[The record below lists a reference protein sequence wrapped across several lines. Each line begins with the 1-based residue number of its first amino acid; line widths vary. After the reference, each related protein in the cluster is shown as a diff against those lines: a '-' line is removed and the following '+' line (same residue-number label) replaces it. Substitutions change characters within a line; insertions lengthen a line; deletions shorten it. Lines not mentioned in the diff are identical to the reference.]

1 MKRYEVSGFGVMEYE
16 EVAST
21 NSLAE
26 KLPLSEL
33 KDKQVILT
41 WRQTQGRGQAT
52 NRWESAPGKNISMTV
67 IFRPECLEAGKQFA
81 VSMVIAL
88 GCLDFLS
95 HYVEGVTVKWPNDVY
110 VGERK
115 ISGILIEHRVA
126 GAHIQSSLCGI
137 GVNINQEQFLS
148 DAPNPVSLF
157 QLLGREL
164 PLQEVLEEL
173 LECIGKRYE
182 QIHRY
187 AELENDFLRH
197 MYRSTGIYDFED
209 ERGIFRASV
218 GGIDEYGQLILKD
231 TVCKSDVIKAGDW
244 AKITAQSKEAVDT
257 MLGLHLIH
265 VGINTGNEEEAAK
278 IAGLIS
284 TMLNMKVTPGNSSI
298 FVGNKEFEIM
308 KKPGR
313 GTNGHIAIGCNNVD
327 RAIYHLSQRGVK
339 FDLDSKNVK
348 NGKTV
353 ACYMEGEIAGFAFH
367 LVQA

>member
-1 MKRYEVSGFGVMEYE
+1 
-16 EVAST
+16 
-21 NSLAE
+21 
-26 KLPLSEL
+26 
-33 KDKQVILT
+33 
-41 WRQTQGRGQAT
+41 
-52 NRWESAPGKNISMTV
+52 
-67 IFRPECLEAGKQFA
+67 
-81 VSMVIAL
+81 MVIAL

-231 TVCKSDVIKAGDW
+231 TDGRERVYAFKEVRYVC
-244 AKITAQSKEAVDT
+244 
-257 MLGLHLIH
+257 
-265 VGINTGNEEEAAK
+265 
-278 IAGLIS
+278 
-284 TMLNMKVTPGNSSI
+284 
-298 FVGNKEFEIM
+298 
-308 KKPGR
+308 
-313 GTNGHIAIGCNNVD
+313 
-327 RAIYHLSQRGVK
+327 
-339 FDLDSKNVK
+339 
-348 NGKTV
+348 
-353 ACYMEGEIAGFAFH
+353 
-367 LVQA
+367 

>member
-81 VSMVIAL
+81 
-88 GCLDFLS
+88 
-95 HYVEGVTVKWPNDVY
+95 EGVTVKWPNDVY

-231 TVCKSDVIKAGDW
+231 TDGRERVYAFKEVRYVC
-244 AKITAQSKEAVDT
+244 
-257 MLGLHLIH
+257 
-265 VGINTGNEEEAAK
+265 
-278 IAGLIS
+278 
-284 TMLNMKVTPGNSSI
+284 
-298 FVGNKEFEIM
+298 
-308 KKPGR
+308 
-313 GTNGHIAIGCNNVD
+313 
-327 RAIYHLSQRGVK
+327 
-339 FDLDSKNVK
+339 
-348 NGKTV
+348 
-353 ACYMEGEIAGFAFH
+353 
-367 LVQA
+367 

>member
-1 MKRYEVSGFGVMEYE
+1 MKRYKVSGFGVTEYE

-26 KLPLSEL
+26 ELPLSEL

-67 IFRPECLEAGKQFA
+67 IFRPERLEAGKQFA

-137 GVNINQEQFLS
+137 GVNINQKQFLS

-164 PLQEVLEEL
+164 PLQEALEEL
-173 LECIGKRYE
+173 LGCIGKRYE

-187 AELENDFLRH
+187 AELKNDFLRH
-197 MYRSTGIYDFED
+197 MYRATGIYDFED
-209 ERGIFRASV
+209 ERGIFRASI

-231 TVCKSDVIKAGDW
+231 TDGRERVYAF
-244 AKITAQSKEAVDT
+244 KEV
-257 MLGLHLIH
+257 
-265 VGINTGNEEEAAK
+265 K
-278 IAGLIS
+278 Y
-284 TMLNMKVTPGNSSI
+284 
-298 FVGNKEFEIM
+298 
-308 KKPGR
+308 GR
-313 GTNGHIAIGCNNVD
+313 
-327 RAIYHLSQRGVK
+327 
-339 FDLDSKNVK
+339 
-348 NGKTV
+348 
-353 ACYMEGEIAGFAFH
+353 
-367 LVQA
+367 

>member
-137 GVNINQEQFLS
+137 GVNINQERFLS

-157 QLLGREL
+157 QLIGKEIPVERA
-164 PLQEVLEEL
+164 LEEL
-173 LECIGKRYE
+173 LECIGKRYG
-182 QIHRY
+182 QVYDY
-187 AELENDFLRH
+187 AALERDFLQV
-197 MYRSTGIYDFED
+197 MYRRSGVFDWEDENGRFKASVTGIN
-209 ERGIFRASV
+209 
-218 GGIDEYGQLILKD
+218 EYGQLVLKD
-231 TVCKSDVIKAGDW
+231 TGGMERVYGFKE
-244 AKITAQSKEAVDT
+244 ITY
-257 MLGLHLIH
+257 L
-265 VGINTGNEEEAAK
+265 
-278 IAGLIS
+278 
-284 TMLNMKVTPGNSSI
+284 
-298 FVGNKEFEIM
+298 F
-308 KKPGR
+308 
-313 GTNGHIAIGCNNVD
+313 
-327 RAIYHLSQRGVK
+327 
-339 FDLDSKNVK
+339 
-348 NGKTV
+348 
-353 ACYMEGEIAGFAFH
+353 
-367 LVQA
+367 

>member
-67 IFRPECLEAGKQFA
+67 IFRPERLEAGKQFA

-173 LECIGKRYE
+173 
-182 QIHRY
+182 
-187 AELENDFLRH
+187 H

-231 TVCKSDVIKAGDW
+231 TDGRERVYAFKEVRYVC
-244 AKITAQSKEAVDT
+244 
-257 MLGLHLIH
+257 
-265 VGINTGNEEEAAK
+265 
-278 IAGLIS
+278 
-284 TMLNMKVTPGNSSI
+284 
-298 FVGNKEFEIM
+298 
-308 KKPGR
+308 
-313 GTNGHIAIGCNNVD
+313 
-327 RAIYHLSQRGVK
+327 
-339 FDLDSKNVK
+339 
-348 NGKTV
+348 
-353 ACYMEGEIAGFAFH
+353 
-367 LVQA
+367 

>member
-41 WRQTQGRGQAT
+41 WRQTQGQAT

-231 TVCKSDVIKAGDW
+231 TDGRERVYAFKEVRYVC
-244 AKITAQSKEAVDT
+244 
-257 MLGLHLIH
+257 
-265 VGINTGNEEEAAK
+265 
-278 IAGLIS
+278 
-284 TMLNMKVTPGNSSI
+284 
-298 FVGNKEFEIM
+298 
-308 KKPGR
+308 
-313 GTNGHIAIGCNNVD
+313 
-327 RAIYHLSQRGVK
+327 
-339 FDLDSKNVK
+339 
-348 NGKTV
+348 
-353 ACYMEGEIAGFAFH
+353 
-367 LVQA
+367 

>member
-67 IFRPECLEAGKQFA
+67 IFRPERLEAGKQFA
-81 VSMVIAL
+81 VSMV
-88 GCLDFLS
+88 
-95 HYVEGVTVKWPNDVY
+95 
-110 VGERK
+110 ERK

-231 TVCKSDVIKAGDW
+231 TDGRERVYAFKEVRYVC
-244 AKITAQSKEAVDT
+244 
-257 MLGLHLIH
+257 
-265 VGINTGNEEEAAK
+265 
-278 IAGLIS
+278 
-284 TMLNMKVTPGNSSI
+284 
-298 FVGNKEFEIM
+298 
-308 KKPGR
+308 
-313 GTNGHIAIGCNNVD
+313 
-327 RAIYHLSQRGVK
+327 
-339 FDLDSKNVK
+339 
-348 NGKTV
+348 
-353 ACYMEGEIAGFAFH
+353 
-367 LVQA
+367 

>member
-1 MKRYEVSGFGVMEYE
+1 MVVDGHKVCG
-16 EVAST
+16 
-21 NSLAE
+21 
-26 KLPLSEL
+26 
-33 KDKQVILT
+33 ILT
-41 WRQTQGRGQAT
+41 EMNTEVDYINYVVIGTGINVNQT
-52 NRWESAPGKNISMTV
+52 E
-67 IFRPECLEAGKQFA
+67 FPEEIREIAGSLCLEAGKQFA

-231 TVCKSDVIKAGDW
+231 TDGRERVYAFKEVRYVC
-244 AKITAQSKEAVDT
+244 
-257 MLGLHLIH
+257 
-265 VGINTGNEEEAAK
+265 
-278 IAGLIS
+278 
-284 TMLNMKVTPGNSSI
+284 
-298 FVGNKEFEIM
+298 
-308 KKPGR
+308 
-313 GTNGHIAIGCNNVD
+313 
-327 RAIYHLSQRGVK
+327 
-339 FDLDSKNVK
+339 
-348 NGKTV
+348 
-353 ACYMEGEIAGFAFH
+353 
-367 LVQA
+367 

>member
-1 MKRYEVSGFGVMEYE
+1 MLHKVVQLGGKSYFWLEKTNVVSMIQEYQVSGFRVREYE
-16 EVAST
+16 ELGST
-21 NSLAE
+21 NTE
-26 KLPLSEL
+26 TERVGWNEL
-33 KDKQVILT
+33 EDKMVILT
-41 WRQTQGRGQAT
+41 YRQTQGRGQVG
-52 NRWESAPGKNISMTV
+52 NHWESEPGKNISMTV
-67 IFRPECLEAGKQFA
+67 VFKPRELPAGQQFA

-231 TVCKSDVIKAGDW
+231 TDGRERVYAFKEVRYVC
-244 AKITAQSKEAVDT
+244 
-257 MLGLHLIH
+257 
-265 VGINTGNEEEAAK
+265 
-278 IAGLIS
+278 
-284 TMLNMKVTPGNSSI
+284 
-298 FVGNKEFEIM
+298 
-308 KKPGR
+308 
-313 GTNGHIAIGCNNVD
+313 
-327 RAIYHLSQRGVK
+327 
-339 FDLDSKNVK
+339 
-348 NGKTV
+348 
-353 ACYMEGEIAGFAFH
+353 
-367 LVQA
+367 

>member
-67 IFRPECLEAGKQFA
+67 IFRPERLEAGKQFA

-164 PLQEVLEEL
+164 P
-173 LECIGKRYE
+173 
-182 QIHRY
+182 
-187 AELENDFLRH
+187 
-197 MYRSTGIYDFED
+197 
-209 ERGIFRASV
+209 
-218 GGIDEYGQLILKD
+218 
-231 TVCKSDVIKAGDW
+231 
-244 AKITAQSKEAVDT
+244 
-257 MLGLHLIH
+257 
-265 VGINTGNEEEAAK
+265 
-278 IAGLIS
+278 
-284 TMLNMKVTPGNSSI
+284 
-298 FVGNKEFEIM
+298 
-308 KKPGR
+308 
-313 GTNGHIAIGCNNVD
+313 
-327 RAIYHLSQRGVK
+327 
-339 FDLDSKNVK
+339 
-348 NGKTV
+348 
-353 ACYMEGEIAGFAFH
+353 
-367 LVQA
+367 